1 MVRIVA
7 LASGRGS
14 NFAAILAA
22 IQSKIIPNSE
32 MVGLVVDRPSTGAQ
46 NHAQQSNVECT
57 VVDYNNFQLKIDYH
71 VAFAEAVESFQ
82 PDLIV
87 AAGYMRILDSDFVHR
102 YKNRILNIHP
112 SLLPAFVGLNAQR
125 QAIEYGVKV
134 AGCTVHF
141 VDQGLDSGPIVIQK
155 AINVPENSTEESL
168 STLIRTLEHSA
179 YIEAVSLFCSDRL
192 QVEGRIVKISKQ

>member
-22 IQSKIIPNSE
+22 VQSKTILNAE

-46 NHAQQSNVECT
+46 NHAEKSNIECT
-57 VVDYNNFQLKIDYH
+57 VVDYNNFQLKEDYH
-71 VAFAEAVESFQ
+71 LAFAEAVESFQ

-87 AAGYMRILDSDFVHR
+87 AAGYMRILDTGLVRR

-112 SLLPAFVGLNAQR
+112 SLLPA
-125 QAIEYGVKV
+125 
-134 AGCTVHF
+134 
-141 VDQGLDSGPIVIQK
+141 
-155 AINVPENSTEESL
+155 
-168 STLIRTLEHSA
+168 
-179 YIEAVSLFCSDRL
+179 
-192 QVEGRIVKISKQ
+192 